1 MFSGGAALAETL
13 RSHFRRELYKNIAGG
28 TGLSVIFRFEVLP
41 ETGKPLAIN
50 FSESETT
57 AVIVLAESNMAKD
70 HDWNIWLHELSAETV
85 NAGLGTHIFPV
96 AIEHEGL
103 STGLEEQ
110 AVRWDLWLQED
121 SNDVASMQL
130 RLISTLTYEFCRML
144 RHYLEHLKQPDKSD
158 DELLQ
163 YLRKVQIF
171 LSHSKHDSDGERIAY
186 LIRDQLHKGNG
197 LSSFFDVH
205 DIPVGLR
212 FNEVLLKQ
220 VAQSAVVA
228 IHTDT
233 YSSREWCRREI
244 IEAKRYSVPLVVAN
258 CINELDE
265 RGFPYM
271 GNVPIVR
278 MDPQQTNRIS
288 IIIARLLDEV
298 LKDFLWRCRVQLV
311 DCNESN
317 IRFVPRTP
325 ELISLAGL
333 SFSGNGQ
340 PLIIYPDPPLSA
352 EEERLF
358 EEIKPEIKFR
368 SFTEWMAGG
377 IA

>member
-1 MFSGGAALAETL
+1 VLF
-13 RSHFRRELYKNIAGG
+13 F
-28 TGLSVIFRFEVLP
+28 GLKYCL

-186 LIRDQLHKGNG
+186 LIRDQLHKGMG
-197 LSSFFDVH
+197 LAHFLMSMTSQSGFVLMKYCLSKLRKVLSSLFTLTLILHVSG
-205 DIPVGLR
+205 VG
-212 FNEVLLKQ
+212 EKLLKL
-220 VAQSAVVA
+220 
-228 IHTDT
+228 
-233 YSSREWCRREI
+233 
-244 IEAKRYSVPLVVAN
+244 SVTA
-258 CINELDE
+258 
-265 RGFPYM
+265 YH
-271 GNVPIVR
+271 
-278 MDPQQTNRIS
+278 
-288 IIIARLLDEV
+288 
-298 LKDFLWRCRVQLV
+298 
-311 DCNESN
+311 
-317 IRFVPRTP
+317 
-325 ELISLAGL
+325 
-333 SFSGNGQ
+333 
-340 PLIIYPDPPLSA
+340 
-352 EEERLF
+352 
-358 EEIKPEIKFR
+358 
-368 SFTEWMAGG
+368 
-377 IA
+377 